1 VKYRLRLKYL
11 KMNLAIPLNNPRTY
25 RIAVSAFFFI
35 AGISFAS
42 WASRI
47 PDIKEHLHLSDGGLG
62 SVLFA
67 LPVGLMTGLPL
78 AGWAVTKFGSKAAV
92 TFATILYPL
101 TLIMLGLTNEV
112 WQLVTVLFFFGLWGN
127 LLNISINTQAVGVEA
142 AYGRSIMASF
152 HGMWSLAGFSGAGIG
167 TLMVSAGIS
176 PFVHFTIICASML
189 LLMLIAH
196 RYALPQDAPHEGKQT
211 LFAKPDSAI
220 LKLGL
225 IAFACMACEGTM
237 FDWSGVYFKK
247 IVHAPESSTTL
258 GYVAFMCTMAAGRF
272 LSDRLLT
279 RFGVKPVLRASGILI
294 ASGLGTAI
302 LFPYII
308 PATLGFLL
316 VGFGVSSVVPTVYG
330 LAGKSKTMSPGMAL
344 AAVSSI
350 SFFGFLFGPPV
361 IGFIAE
367 ATSLQW
373 SFALV
378 ALLGFGT
385 TLMAGKIKTN

>member
-1 VKYRLRLKYL
+1 
-11 KMNLAIPLNNPRTY
+11 MNITLPFTNLRTY
-25 RIAVSAFFFI
+25 RIAVSAFFFL

-47 PDIKEHLHLSDGGLG
+47 PDIKEHLHLSDGALG

-67 LPVGLMTGLPL
+67 LPVGLMAGLPL
-78 AGWAVTKFGSKAAV
+78 AGWAVTKFGSKATL

-101 TLIMLGLTNEV
+101 TLVMLGLTNHV
-112 WQLVTVLFFFGLWGN
+112 WQLAGVLFFFGLWGN
-127 LLNISINTQAVGVEA
+127 LLNISVNTQAVGVEKV
-142 AYGRSIMASF
+142 YGKAIMASF
-152 HGMWSLAGFSGAGIG
+152 HGMWSLAGFAGAGIG

-176 PFVHFTIICASML
+176 PFAHFTVIAAAMML
-189 LLMLIAH
+189 LVLVAH

-220 LKLGL
+220 LKLGI
-225 IAFACMACEGTM
+225 IAFFCMACEGTM
-237 FDWSGVYFKK
+237 FDWSGVYFKT
-247 IVHAPESSTTL
+247 IVQAPESSTTL

-272 LSDRLLT
+272 TTDRLIT
-279 RFGVKPVLRASGILI
+279 RFGIKPMLRISGILI
-294 ASGLGTAI
+294 ATGLAI
-302 LFPYII
+302 AIIFPYMI
-308 PATLGFLL
+308 PATIGFLL

-361 IGFIAE
+361 IGFIAQ
-367 ATSLQW
+367 ASNLQW

-378 ALLGFGT
+378 ACLGLIT
-385 TLMAGKIKTN
+385 TLMAGKIKTD